1 MKCLCMGCFHVRLL
15 NNDYGD
21 FCIVSELLHIT
32 SITSCSV
39 CACFSLKGAGF
50 PLHLLPQCMSSGG
63 VAGHTC
69 LEWHGIPAGT
79 PVGAALGDFQCS
91 VYSCMSARTDAGETG
106 SPVMSLLT
114 GSCSGNITP
123 LQSTPFNIN
132 DIIANIIKDAIFY
145 STVNQDKG
153 AVIFC
158 TCCHFAANICSKSRP
173 DIRFRFYVTTFQIMN
188 DKVYSFLHNQ
198 ILT

>member
-1 MKCLCMGCFHVRLL
+1 M
-15 NNDYGD
+15 
-21 FCIVSELLHIT
+21 
-32 SITSCSV
+32 

-69 LEWHGIPAGT
+69 SEWHGIPAGT

-106 SPVMSLLT
+106 CPVMSLLT
-114 GSCSGNITP
+114 G
-123 LQSTPFNIN
+123 STPFNIN
-132 DIIANIIKDAIFY
+132 DIIANVIMDAIFY
-145 STVNQDKG
+145 STVYHDKG

-158 TCCHFAANICSKSRP
+158 TCCHFAATICSKSRP
-173 DIRFRFYVTTFQIMN
+173 DIRFRFYMTTSQIMN
-188 DKVYSFLHNQ
+188 DKVNSFLHNH